1 MDNAKSSICV
11 HEAHGMYTISGGEGE
26 ILTMP
31 KKEGFPGGEALV
43 VDGMVGQELVAC
55 FACG

>member
-1 MDNAKSSICV
+1 MKRTVCTQSV
-11 HEAHGMYTISGGEGE
+11 GGKGE

-31 KKEGFPGGEALV
+31 KKEGFPGWEALV

>member
-1 MDNAKSSICV
+1 MKRTVCTQSVGGGRRNLNHAKKRR
-11 HEAHGMYTISGGEGE
+11 
-26 ILTMP
+26 L
-31 KKEGFPGGEALV
+31 PGGEALV

>member
-1 MDNAKSSICV
+1 MKRTVCTQSVGGRRNLNHAKKRR
-11 HEAHGMYTISGGEGE
+11 
-26 ILTMP
+26 L
-31 KKEGFPGGEALV
+31 PGGEALV

>member
-1 MDNAKSSICV
+1 M